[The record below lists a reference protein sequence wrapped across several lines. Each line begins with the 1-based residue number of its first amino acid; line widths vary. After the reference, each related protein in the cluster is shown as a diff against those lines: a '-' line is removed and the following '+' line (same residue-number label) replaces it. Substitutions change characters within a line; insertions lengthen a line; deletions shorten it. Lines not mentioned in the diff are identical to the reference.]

1 MQFKNPELLY
11 ALFLLLIPIIVHLFQ
26 LRKFKKEA
34 FTNVAF
40 LKQVQLQTRKSAVI
54 KKWLILVIRMALLAA
69 IIIAFAQPFTSKN
82 TTVNTTRETVIFL
95 DNSFSM
101 QSKGAK
107 GELLKRAIQ
116 DLIST
121 VPENEKLS
129 LITNNDA
136 FRNTTLNSINNAVL
150 AIDYATTPL
159 DYEAAFLKSKKY
171 FSDAENTIKNLVFIS
186 DFQNKGKPLS
196 VPTDSTITTHLVH
209 LKPVNTNNIVVDSL
223 AITKQ
228 TPTYLELTVYLKNNG
243 ETVTNLPVSFFNNE
257 ALLAKTAVSFKNET
271 TTVFTIPNNT
281 VINGKV
287 AITDTNLQFDNSLFF
302 NINLPQP
309 INVLSINEEAND
321 SFLKRIY
328 TKDEFNYIASTI
340 NDLNYSSI
348 SSQNLIILNELSQ
361 IPSALSTAIQS
372 FTNNGGVLIIIPNET
387 IDLKSY
393 NSFLVN
399 NNLNT
404 FTAAVS
410 SEKRLTTINYS
421 HPIYSNGV
429 FENEVNNFQYPK
441 VNSYYKQALQ
451 SASKV
456 LQLEDGS
463 SFLSE
468 QNNRY
473 VFTAALNTNNSTFQS
488 INLIVPTFYNIA
500 RRSLKRPNL
509 YFTIGRENTFD
520 VSTTLQQDRILTL
533 ENANDNIIP
542 RQHYF
547 NNKVSITTSET
558 PARSGIY
565 TIKNK
570 EETLNSVSYN
580 YSRDESLLN
589 YHDLSTL
596 EGVVIANDVS
606 TVFNTI
612 KNDYKVNALWKWF
625 VIFAIILLIIELL
638 ILKYF
643 K

>member
-129 LITNNDA
+129 LITNDDA
-136 FRNTTLNSINNAVL
+136 FRNTTLKSINNAVL

-196 VPTDSTITTHLVH
+196 VPTDSTITTHLIH

-243 ETVTNLPVSFFNNE
+243 KTVTNLPVSLFNNE

-340 NDLNYSSI
+340 NELNYSSI

-410 SEKRLTTINYS
+410 SKKHLTTINYS

-429 FENEVNNFQYPK
+429 FENEVSNFQYPK

-520 VSTTLQQDRILTL
+520 VSTTLQQDRVLTL

-547 NNKVSITTSET
+547 NNKVSITTNET
-558 PARSGIY
+558 PTRSGIY

-570 EETLNSVSYN
+570 EEILNSVSYN

>member
-129 LITNNDA
+129 LITNDDA
-136 FRNTTLNSINNAVL
+136 FRNTTLKSINNAVL

-243 ETVTNLPVSFFNNE
+243 KTVTNLPVSFFNNE

-271 TTVFTIPNNT
+271 TTGFTIPNNT

-340 NDLNYSSI
+340 NELNYSSI

-393 NSFLVN
+393 NSFLAN

-429 FENEVNNFQYPK
+429 FENEVSNFQYPK

-547 NNKVSITTSET
+547 NNKVSITTNET
-558 PARSGIY
+558 PTRSGIY

-570 EETLNSVSYN
+570 EEILNSVSYN

>member
-129 LITNNDA
+129 LITNDDA
-136 FRNTTLNSINNAVL
+136 FRNTTLKSINNAVL

-243 ETVTNLPVSFFNNE
+243 KTVTNLPVSFFNNE

-340 NDLNYSSI
+340 NELNYSSI

-393 NSFLVN
+393 NSFLAN

-429 FENEVNNFQYPK
+429 FENEVSNFQYPK

-547 NNKVSITTSET
+547 NNKVSITTNET
-558 PARSGIY
+558 PTRSGIY

-570 EETLNSVSYN
+570 EEILNSVSYN